1 VHPEGEEVAEAAV
14 RALSEAAT
22 AAAGVLGLGAWGG
35 DAILSGDRFAIIDFN
50 DWPSFSRV
58 RAPAARAIARRAIS
72 LLNRPH

>member
-1 VHPEGEEVAEAAV
+1 
-14 RALSEAAT
+14 
-22 AAAGVLGLGAWGG
+22 VLGLGAWGG